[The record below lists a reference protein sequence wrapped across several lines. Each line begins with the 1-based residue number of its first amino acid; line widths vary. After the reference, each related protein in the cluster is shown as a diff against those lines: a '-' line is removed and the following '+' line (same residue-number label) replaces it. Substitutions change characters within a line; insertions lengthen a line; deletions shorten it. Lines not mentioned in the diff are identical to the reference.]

1 MWDSIAPSAGT
12 RKKGRGQV
20 RASRDSGVGG
30 QGDSCN
36 TRGGGG
42 SPGRPEPGAQ
52 LVPTS
57 RVPATQ
63 SPARS
68 WWKPCSCESAWECHS
83 GGLHPHSAGPQH
95 LCSDLEFLKPGLEWS
110 RPAAWPWVTAP
121 GSGLELDSEPSAAPQ
136 AGSRDSQG
144 RPSTAHVYRHKSH
157 SSLHAPMRQAALGAT
172 EVGIWG

>member
-1 MWDSIAPSAGT
+1 MCGIALLLAL
-12 RKKGRGQV
+12 
-20 RASRDSGVGG
+20 G
-30 QGDSCN
+30 QGKRAGDRFAPQE
-36 TRGGGG
+36 TVGWG
-42 SPGRPEPGAQ
+42 SGRLLQHTGRWRPPGRPEPGAQ

-95 LCSDLEFLKPGLEWS
+95 LCSDLEFLKPGLERS

-172 EVGIWG
+172 EVGI